1 MFSSP
6 IGESTFSTEKRN
18 AGNYRSKSFRPLS
31 GNLLSLPK
39 DEDAF
44 VTNMYCVFVPY
55 RGIYFL
61 YLVSVSITRTCNRFR
76 PLSGNLLSLLNNVTV
91 KYAKKEFSSPIGE
104 STFSTFCKPV
114 HYKGNFGFSSPI
126 GESTFSTKIKA
137 YKKEIDGVFVPYRGI
152 YFLYSKTS
160 ILIGDLAKRFR
171 PLSGNLL
178 SLRKRGRKKN
188 PIVYVFV
195 PYRGIYF
202 LYMHLK

>member
-1 MFSSP
+1 MWIVFVPYRGIYFLYQHRKIYPVHTGMFSSP

-104 STFSTFCKPV
+104 STFSTT
-114 HYKGNFGFSSPI
+114 I
-126 GESTFSTKIKA
+126 
-137 YKKEIDGVFVPYRGI
+137 R
-152 YFLYSKTS
+152 
-160 ILIGDLAKRFR
+160 
-171 PLSGNLL
+171 
-178 SLRKRGRKKN
+178 
-188 PIVYVFV
+188 
-195 PYRGIYF
+195 
-202 LYMHLK
+202 